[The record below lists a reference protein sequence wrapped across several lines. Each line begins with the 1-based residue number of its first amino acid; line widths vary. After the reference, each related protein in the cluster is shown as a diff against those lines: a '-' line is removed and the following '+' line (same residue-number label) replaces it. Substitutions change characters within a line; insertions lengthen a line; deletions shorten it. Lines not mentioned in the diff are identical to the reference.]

1 MPQQGTPYLIP
12 FGNAGMVAHPNR
24 WRAKAGEILLGENV
38 VVENDLLNKE
48 PAATYYDAQ
57 GIDFVPLQLGWTPV
71 TTGVPSLMAM
81 VFVDALPTAQYFGV
95 RLLDGITGTVTSP
108 WVSAPL
114 VSIVAVGCLHAV
126 RISALNGG
134 ATSITDPRGNTYTLL
149 TEVTQAS
156 GLHGQIWGA
165 VITQQ
170 IQTGDAITIT
180 FSAGTANVNVLST
193 STSNVKMPLT
203 VRVKQ
208 STSSTNS
215 TTLVIG
221 SSSQYYPLIGIA
233 VAASSSPTVTPD
245 YTNTF
250 RWANRATLNTGAHRL
265 VGLTTNVWWASAHIA
280 AQIEWVPDD
289 TSTIAGS
296 TTVVAGSNIITTQ
309 VNTVNAFRPGDIII
323 VGGEP
328 QVVNDFPSG
337 TQIATVTPFATNQ
350 TVASVT
356 RRAGPVLVTVANI
369 EQNPPAGG
377 YLLKEDPARG
387 SLGAHGNLDA
397 VWLNYPLAMVRPGRF
412 VVGGKEDASRSR
424 KLFYLNGVDP
434 IQVLAGDGQSATPIA
449 KPAADWG
456 TAADPTKQPINAI
469 VHQDS
474 LVVFG
479 NLNDPHRIYWSTPA
493 DHEDFQTTAA
503 PAVPYMSIR
512 VASNIGRRLYGAAQ
526 YQGVLY
532 LWKHPLGIFYVD
544 DTPTDRLQWSYRI
557 RSMAL
562 GCAPSPYAVLPTDD
576 DVIFCDAEGHFHLL
590 SAVSSLGGTRDSDIT
605 RALGLH
611 TWTQQNVNIGTLNTL
626 VSVYDNATKTA
637 WFGVRSTS
645 ASAQTPADND
655 LVIRWDFSL
664 VTQGGPLRM
673 TTARLW
679 VPNALCLKHRDFTGR
694 QAVVIGEY
702 GNAWF
707 VEPQTYGRRTNRDF
721 VANVDTPLGV
731 ATRITLPELDYGDV
745 QAGNRTVR
753 KSFRALEMI
762 AQATENKNHPVAMTI
777 NIDGVYRQTLRY
789 PQGPN
794 RRRLQPL
801 QCGDGY
807 SLAGEITTD
816 GSVVGDVPLI
826 GLVIYYSPTGTDM
839 SRKS

>member
-1 MPQQGTPYLIP
+1 MPQQGTAYLVP
-12 FGNAGMVAHPNR
+12 FGTAGMVSHPNR
-24 WRAKAGEILLGENV
+24 WRAKAGEILIGENV
-38 VVENDLLNKE
+38 VVENDLINKE
-48 PAATYYDAQ
+48 PAATYYDPQ
-57 GIDFVPLQLGWTPV
+57 GIDSLPLQVAWTP
-71 TTGVPSLMAM
+71 TTAGAPSIIAM
-81 VFVDALPTAQYFGV
+81 VFVDALPTSQYFGT
-95 RLLDGITGTVTSP
+95 RLLTGIAGTVTSP
-108 WVSAPL
+108 WVSAPFA
-114 VSIVAVGCLHAV
+114 SIVAVGCLHAV
-126 RISALNGG
+126 RISALTGG
-134 ATSITDPRGNTYTLL
+134 ATSITDSRGNTYTLL

-170 IQTGDAITIT
+170 IQSGDTVTIT
-180 FSAGTANVNVLST
+180 FSPGTANVNIIST
-193 STSNVKMPLT
+193 STSDVKVPLT
-203 VRVKQ
+203 VRENE
-208 STSSTNS
+208 SASSTGSTTSSIS
-215 TTLVIG
+215 G
-221 SSSQYYPLIGIA
+221 MSQSYPLIGIA
-233 VAASSSPTVTPD
+233 LAASSSSTVTPD
-245 YTNTF
+245 YTSTF
-250 RWANRATLNTGAHRL
+250 RWTNRATVNSGAHRL
-265 VGLTTNVWWASAHIA
+265 AALTSNVWWASAHIA

-289 TSTIAGS
+289 TSAISGS

-323 VGGEP
+323 VGGES
-328 QVVNDFPSG
+328 QVVKDFPSS
-337 TQIATVTPFATNQ
+337 TQISTVTPFATNQ

-356 RRAGPVLVTVANI
+356 RRAGPVLITVANI
-369 EQNPPAGG
+369 EQFSPAGG
-377 YLLKEDPARG
+377 YILKEDPTRG
-387 SLGAHGNLDA
+387 ALGAHGNLDA
-397 VWLNYPLAMVRPGRF
+397 IWANYPLAMVRPGRF
-412 VVGGKEDASRSR
+412 VVGGKEDASRLR

-434 IQVLAGDGQSATPIA
+434 VQVLPGDGQTAAPIA

-456 TAADPTKQPINAI
+456 TTQDASKQPLNGI

-474 LVVFG
+474 LVIFG

-532 LWKHPLGIFYVD
+532 LWKYPYGIFYVD
-544 DTPTDRLQWSYRI
+544 DTPTDRLQWSYRT
-557 RSMAL
+557 RSTAL
-562 GCAPSPYAVLPTDD
+562 GCAPSPYAVLAVDD

-590 SAVSSLGGTRDSDIT
+590 SAVASLGGTRDSDIT

-626 VSVYDNATKTA
+626 VSVYDTATKTA
-637 WFGVRSTS
+637 WFGLRSAS

-664 VTQGGPLRM
+664 VPQGGPMRM
-673 TTARLW
+673 TTARMW
-679 VPNALCLKHRDFTGR
+679 VPNAFCLKHRDFTGR

-707 VEPQTYGRRTNRDF
+707 VEPQTYGRRTDRDF
-721 VANVDTPLGV
+721 VANADTPRGV
-731 ATRITLPELDYGDV
+731 ATRISLPELDYGDA
-745 QAGNRTVR
+745 QPPNRAVR

-762 AQATENKNHPVAMTI
+762 AQATENTNHPVAMTI
-777 NIDGVYRQTLRY
+777 NVDGVYRQTLRY

-807 SLAGEITTD
+807 SLSGDITTD

-826 GLVIYYSPTGTDM
+826 GLVVYYAPTGTDQ

>member
-1 MPQQGTPYLIP
+1 MPQQGTPYLVP
-12 FGNAGMVAHPNR
+12 FGTAGMVSHPNR
-24 WRAKAGEILLGENV
+24 WRAKAGEILIGENV
-38 VVENDLLNKE
+38 VVENDLINKE
-48 PAATYYDAQ
+48 PAATYYDPQ
-57 GIDFVPLQLGWTPV
+57 GIDSLPLQVAWTP
-71 TTGVPSLMAM
+71 TTAGAPSIIAM
-81 VFVDALPTAQYFGV
+81 VFVDALPTSQYFGT
-95 RLLDGITGTVTSP
+95 RLLTGIAGTVTSP
-108 WVSAPL
+108 WVSAPFA
-114 VSIVAVGCLHAV
+114 SIVAVGCLHAV
-126 RISALNGG
+126 RISALTGG
-134 ATSITDPRGNTYTLL
+134 ATSITDSRGNTYTLL

-170 IQTGDAITIT
+170 IQSGDTVTIT
-180 FSAGTANVNVLST
+180 FSPGTANVNIIST
-193 STSNVKMPLT
+193 STSDVKVPLT
-203 VRVKQ
+203 VRENE
-208 STSSTNS
+208 SASSTGSTTSSIS
-215 TTLVIG
+215 G
-221 SSSQYYPLIGIA
+221 MSQSYPLIGIA
-233 VAASSSPTVTPD
+233 LAASSSSTVTPD
-245 YTNTF
+245 YTSTF
-250 RWANRATLNTGAHRL
+250 RWTNRATVNSGAHRL
-265 VGLTTNVWWASAHIA
+265 AALTSNVWWASAHIA

-289 TSTIAGS
+289 TSAISGS

-323 VGGEP
+323 VGGES
-328 QVVNDFPSG
+328 QVVKDFPSS
-337 TQIATVTPFATNQ
+337 TQISTVTPFATNQ

-356 RRAGPVLVTVANI
+356 RRAGPVLITVANI
-369 EQNPPAGG
+369 EQFSPAGG
-377 YLLKEDPARG
+377 YILKEDPTRG
-387 SLGAHGNLDA
+387 ALGAHGNLDA
-397 VWLNYPLAMVRPGRF
+397 IWANYPLAMVRPGRF
-412 VVGGKEDASRSR
+412 VVGGKEDASRLR

-434 IQVLAGDGQSATPIA
+434 VQVLPGDGQTAAPIA

-456 TAADPTKQPINAI
+456 TTQDASKQPLNGI

-474 LVVFG
+474 LVIFG

-532 LWKHPLGIFYVD
+532 LWKYPYGIFYVD
-544 DTPTDRLQWSYRI
+544 DTPTDRLQWSYRT
-557 RSMAL
+557 RSTAL
-562 GCAPSPYAVLPTDD
+562 GCAPSPYAVLAVDD

-590 SAVSSLGGTRDSDIT
+590 SAVASLGGTRDSDIT

-626 VSVYDNATKTA
+626 VSVYDTATKTA
-637 WFGVRSTS
+637 WFGLRSAS

-664 VTQGGPLRM
+664 VPQGGPMRM
-673 TTARLW
+673 TTARMW
-679 VPNALCLKHRDFTGR
+679 VPNAFCLKHRDFTGR

-707 VEPQTYGRRTNRDF
+707 VEPQTYGRRTDRDF
-721 VANVDTPLGV
+721 VANADTPRGV
-731 ATRITLPELDYGDV
+731 ATRISLPELDYGDA
-745 QAGNRTVR
+745 QPPNRAVR

-762 AQATENKNHPVAMTI
+762 AQATENTNHPVAMTI
-777 NIDGVYRQTLRY
+777 NVDGVYRQTLRY

-807 SLAGEITTD
+807 SLSGDITTD

-826 GLVIYYSPTGTDM
+826 GLVVYYAPTGTDQ

>member
-1 MPQQGTPYLIP
+1 
-12 FGNAGMVAHPNR
+12 MVAHPNR
-24 WRAKAGEILLGENV
+24 WRAKAGEILIGENV
-38 VVENDLLNKE
+38 VVENDLINKE

-57 GIDFVPLQLGWTPV
+57 GIDSLPLQVAWSP
-71 TTGVPSLMAM
+71 TTAGAPSIIAM
-81 VFVDALPTAQYFGV
+81 VFVDALPTSQYFGT
-95 RLLDGITGTVTSP
+95 RLLTGIAGAVTSP
-108 WVSAPL
+108 WVSAPFA
-114 VSIVAVGCLHAV
+114 SIVAVGCLHAV
-126 RISALNGG
+126 RISALTGG
-134 ATSITDPRGNTYTLL
+134 ATSITDSRGNTYTLL

-170 IQTGDAITIT
+170 IQSGDTVTIT
-180 FSAGTANVNVLST
+180 FSPGTANVNIIST
-193 STSNVKMPLT
+193 STSDVKVPLT
-203 VRVKQ
+203 IRENETAAATG
-208 STSSTNS
+208 STTSSIS
-215 TTLVIG
+215 G
-221 SSSQYYPLIGIA
+221 MSQFYPLIGIA
-233 VAASSSPTVTPD
+233 LAASSSSTVTPD

-250 RWANRATLNTGAHRL
+250 RWTNRATVNSGAHRL
-265 VGLTTNVWWASAHIA
+265 AALTSNIWWASAHIA

-289 TSTIAGS
+289 TSAIAGN
-296 TTVVAGSNIITTQ
+296 TTVVAGSNIVTTQ
-309 VNTVNAFRPGDIII
+309 ANTVSAFRPGDIII

-328 QVVNDFPSG
+328 QVVNDFPSA
-337 TQIATVTPFATNQ
+337 TQISTVTPFATNQ

-369 EQNPPAGG
+369 EQNSPAGG
-377 YLLKEDPARG
+377 YLLKEDPTRG
-387 SLGAHGNLDA
+387 ALGTHGNLDA
-397 VWLNYPLAMVRPGRF
+397 TWLNYPLAMVRPGRF
-412 VVGGKEDASRSR
+412 VVGGKEDSSRPR

-434 IQVLAGDGQSATPIA
+434 IQVLAGDGSSAAPIA

-456 TAADPTKQPINAI
+456 TTQDASKQPLNGI

-474 LVVFG
+474 LVIFG

-532 LWKHPLGIFYVD
+532 LWKHPYGIFYVD
-544 DTPTDRLQWSYRI
+544 DTPTDRLQWSYRV
-557 RSMAL
+557 RSTAL
-562 GCAPSPYAVLPTDD
+562 GCAPSPYAVLAVDD

-590 SAVSSLGGTRDSDIT
+590 SAVASLGGTRDSDIT

-626 VSVYDNATKTA
+626 VSVYDTATKTA
-637 WFGVRSTS
+637 WFGLRSAG

-664 VTQGGPLRM
+664 VPQGGPLRM
-673 TTARLW
+673 TTARMW

-694 QAVVIGEY
+694 QTVLIAEY

-721 VANVDTPLGV
+721 VANADSPRGV
-731 ATRITLPELDYGDV
+731 ATRISIPELDYGDV
-745 QAGNRTVR
+745 QAGNRAVR

-762 AQATENKNHPVAMTI
+762 AQGTENKNHPVAMTI
-777 NIDGVYRQTLRY
+777 NVDSVYRQTLRY

-807 SLAGEITTD
+807 TLSGDITTD

-826 GLVIYYSPTGTDM
+826 GLIIYYAPTGTDM